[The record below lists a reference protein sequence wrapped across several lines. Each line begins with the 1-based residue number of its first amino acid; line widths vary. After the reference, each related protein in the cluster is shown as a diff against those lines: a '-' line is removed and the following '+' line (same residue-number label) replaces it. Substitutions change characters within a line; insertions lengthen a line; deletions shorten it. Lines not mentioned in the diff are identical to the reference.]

1 MVPLV
6 EGRPQDTGA
15 RPSPLSPRPSLRVLV
30 FTRPYRPGTLPHMPR
45 IFYPALTMLACLVT
59 PLAGAEEAANE
70 GRVYSEEQAVR
81 GEELYQQYCSLC
93 HGARLQGSPAAPLTG
108 EAFRGRW
115 EDGRHTLDDLYYIVR
130 SLMPNNAPGSL
141 SKAQYADVV
150 AYILKVNNYPAGE
163 AELAPK
169 PAAMKAVI
177 LQPH

>member
-1 MVPLV
+1 
-6 EGRPQDTGA
+6 
-15 RPSPLSPRPSLRVLV
+15 
-30 FTRPYRPGTLPHMPR
+30 MPR
-45 IFYPALTMLACLVT
+45 ISIARFHPALAMLACLTV
-59 PLAGAEEAANE
+59 PPAMADDAANE
-70 GRVYSEEQAVR
+70 GGIYSAAQSVR

-93 HGARLQGSPAAPLTG
+93 HGARLLGNPAAPLTG

-115 EDGRHTLDDLYYIVR
+115 EDGKHTLDDLYYIIR

-141 SKAQYADVV
+141 SKAQYADLV

-163 AELAPK
+163 AELVPK